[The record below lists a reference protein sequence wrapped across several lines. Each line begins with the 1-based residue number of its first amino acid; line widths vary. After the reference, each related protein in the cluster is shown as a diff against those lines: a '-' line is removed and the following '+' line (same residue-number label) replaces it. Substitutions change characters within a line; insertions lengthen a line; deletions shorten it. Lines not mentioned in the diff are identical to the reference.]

1 MPTLELLLGELVDA
15 KRLVNIRIGLA
26 ESFPIEPMK
35 LSIWSATRDSGNLAY
50 ISEPHLLSCIADT
63 YRLIAF
69 LNDREKH
76 AQTVAY
82 GINVTFPDGE
92 NAGQR
97 LLRENR
103 GFYQPLMNQ
112 INKAI
117 IAISNELSSKSSEE
131 R

>member
-1 MPTLELLLGELVDA
+1 MFGITMKTWLHTFLRWSLPV
-15 KRLVNIRIGLA
+15 GL
-26 ESFPIEPMK
+26 
-35 LSIWSATRDSGNLAY
+35 
-50 ISEPHLLSCIADT
+50 SEPHLLSCIADT